1 MKKMPTRIAWIA
13 TLGGVGAMAVL
24 AAWWGINRQDD
35 ADQQKVS
42 VTDEKKATQ
51 PISPAV
57 LALLSEEARPLND
70 RLDALRLAG
79 FSLPQGDRMALLRS
93 LSEPKRPGL
102 CDDDW
107 FTLANDIMQ
116 LLRNQQPAMPEITPA
131 LLGLWNDS
139 QQDPTIRDYAL
150 QHLREWVSDYDV
162 RSAHETNP
170 TQIKEIQKTFLSAID
185 LENPNYNPHST
196 TLGTALLALHE
207 WHQQDHPHAMW
218 RTGVS
223 PVSADGHPARSRPQA
238 EATPSFDQRLIAI
251 LADPTVHRGTRATAL
266 QIAAQRKMTNALP
279 VARQI
284 LNHVE
289 SDMILRL
296 AAINFLGSNGSNAD
310 KEFLITYQQH
320 HQHDTLLQ
328 SSLAKALQTL
338 NTP

>member
-13 TLGGVGAMAVL
+13 TLGGVGAIAVL
-24 AAWWGINRQDD
+24 AAWWGIKRQGSGEPP
-35 ADQQKVS
+35 QLS
-42 VTDEKKATQ
+42 VTDEKKVTQ

-57 LALLSEEARPLND
+57 LALLSEEARTLND
-70 RLDALRLAG
+70 RLDALRMAG

-102 CDDDW
+102 SDDDW

-116 LLRNQQPAMPEITPA
+116 LLRSQQPAMPEITPA

-139 QQDPTIRDYAL
+139 QQDPTLRDYAL
-150 QHLREWVSDYDV
+150 QHLREWVSDHDV

-170 TQIKEIQKTFLSAID
+170 TRIKEIQNTFLAAID
-185 LENPNYNPHST
+185 SENTNYDRQST

-207 WHQQDHPHAMW
+207 WHQKGHPHAMGGMSSMID
-218 RTGVS
+218 T
-223 PVSADGHPARSRPQA
+223 PFEARLLS
-238 EATPSFDQRLIAI
+238 I
-251 LADPTVHRGTRATAL
+251 LADSAVHRGTRATAL
-266 QIAAQRKMTNALP
+266 QIAAQRKMKNALP

-284 LNHVE
+284 LNQAE

-296 AAINFLGSNGSNAD
+296 AAINFLGSNGSSKD
-310 KEFLITYQQH
+310 KAFLLNFQQQH
-320 HQHDTLLQ
+320 SNDTLLQ

>member
-24 AAWWGINRQDD
+24 AAWWGIKRQDD
-35 ADQQKVS
+35 GDQQTLS
-42 VTDEKKATQ
+42 VTDETKVTQ

-70 RLDALRLAG
+70 RLDALRMAG
-79 FSLPQGDRMALLRS
+79 YSLPQADRMALLHS

-102 CDDDW
+102 SDDDW

-116 LLRNQQPAMPEITPA
+116 LLRCQQPAMPEVTPA
-131 LLGLWNDS
+131 LLGIWNDA
-139 QQDPTIRDYAL
+139 QQDPTLRDYAL
-150 QHLREWVSDYDV
+150 QHLREWVSDHDI

-170 TQIKEIQKTFLSAID
+170 TRTKEIQNTFLAAID
-185 LENPNYNPHST
+185 SENPNYDPHST

-207 WHQQDHPHAMW
+207 WHQKGPPHAM
-218 RTGVS
+218 S
-223 PVSADGHPARSRPQA
+223 D
-238 EATPSFDQRLIAI
+238 TPFEERLLSS
-251 LADPTVHRGTRATAL
+251 LADPKVHRGTRATAL

-284 LNHVE
+284 LNQAE

-296 AAINFLGSNGSNAD
+296 AAINFLGSNGSNED
-310 KEFLITYQQH
+310 KEFLLSFQKQH
-320 HQHDTLLQ
+320 INDTLLQ
-328 SSLAKALQTL
+328 SSLAKALQSL
-338 NTP
+338 ATP

>member
-13 TLGGVGAMAVL
+13 TLGGVGGIAVL

-70 RLDALRLAG
+70 RLDALRMAG

-93 LSEPKRPGL
+93 LSEPKRSGL
-102 CDDDW
+102 SDDDW

-150 QHLREWVSDYDV
+150 QHLREWVSDHDV

-170 TQIKEIQKTFLSAID
+170 TQIKEIQNTFLAAID
-185 LENPNYNPHST
+185 SENPSYDPQST

-207 WHQQDHPHAMW
+207 WHQKGHPHAM
-218 RTGVS
+218 GGMS
-223 PVSADGHPARSRPQA
+223 SMSD
-238 EATPSFDQRLIAI
+238 TPFEVRLLSI
-251 LADPTVHRGTRATAL
+251 LADPAVHRGTRATAL
-266 QIAAQRKMTNALP
+266 QISAQRKMTNALP

-284 LNHVE
+284 LNHAE

-296 AAINFLGSNGSNAD
+296 AAINFLGSNGSNED
-310 KEFLITYQQH
+310 KEFLITYQQQN
-320 HQHDTLLQ
+320 QHDTLLQ
-328 SSLAKALQTL
+328 SSLSKALQTL

>member
-1 MKKMPTRIAWIA
+1 
-13 TLGGVGAMAVL
+13 MAVL

-35 ADQQKVS
+35 ADKQKVS

-70 RLDALRLAG
+70 RLDALRMAG

-102 CDDDW
+102 SDDDW
-107 FTLANDIMQ
+107 FALANDIMQ

-139 QQDPTIRDYAL
+139 QQDPTLRDYAL
-150 QHLREWVSDYDV
+150 QHLREWVSDHDV

-170 TQIKEIQKTFLSAID
+170 TRIKEIQNTFLAAID
-185 LENPNYNPHST
+185 SENASYDPQST

-207 WHQQDHPHAMW
+207 WHQKGHPHAM
-218 RTGVS
+218 GGMS
-223 PVSADGHPARSRPQA
+223 SMSD
-238 EATPSFDQRLIAI
+238 TPFEVRLLSI
-251 LADPTVHRGTRATAL
+251 LAEPAVHRGTRATAL

-284 LNHVE
+284 LNHAE

-310 KEFLITYQQH
+310 KEFLITYQHH

-328 SSLAKALQTL
+328 SSLSKALQTL

>member
-1 MKKMPTRIAWIA
+1 MPTRFAWIA

-35 ADQQKVS
+35 GDQQRLS

-57 LALLSEEARPLND
+57 LALLSEKERPLND

-79 FSLPQGDRMALLRS
+79 FALPQGDRLALLRS

-102 CDDDW
+102 SDDDW

-116 LLRNQQPAMPEITPA
+116 LLRSQQPAMPEITPA

-139 QQDPTIRDYAL
+139 HQDPTLRDYAL
-150 QHLREWVSDYDV
+150 QHLREWVSDHDV

-170 TQIKEIQKTFLSAID
+170 TQVKEIQSTFLAAID
-185 LENPNYNPHST
+185 SENPNYDRQST

-207 WHQQDHPHAMW
+207 WHQKGHPHAMGGMSSMID
-218 RTGVS
+218 T
-223 PVSADGHPARSRPQA
+223 PFEARLLS
-238 EATPSFDQRLIAI
+238 I
-251 LADPTVHRGTRATAL
+251 LADAAVHRGTRATAL

-284 LNHVE
+284 LNQAE

-296 AAINFLGSNGSNAD
+296 AAINFLGSNGSSED
-310 KEFLITYQQH
+310 KEFLLNFQQQH
-320 HQHDTLLQ
+320 VNDTLLQ
-328 SSLAKALQTL
+328 SSLAKALQSL
-338 NTP
+338 ATP

>member
-13 TLGGVGAMAVL
+13 TLGGVGVMAVL

-42 VTDEKKATQ
+42 FTDEKKAMQ

-70 RLDALRLAG
+70 RLDALRMAG

-102 CDDDW
+102 SDDDW

-150 QHLREWVSDYDV
+150 QHLREWVSDHDV

-170 TQIKEIQKTFLSAID
+170 TQIKEIQNTFLAAID
-185 LENPNYNPHST
+185 SENPNYDPHST

-207 WHQQDHPHAMW
+207 WHQKAHSHVMSD
-218 RTGVS
+218 
-223 PVSADGHPARSRPQA
+223 
-238 EATPSFDQRLIAI
+238 TPFEERLLSI
-251 LADPTVHRGTRATAL
+251 LAAPAVHRGTRATAL
-266 QIAAQRKMTNALP
+266 QISAQRKMTNALP

-284 LNHVE
+284 LNQAE

-296 AAINFLGSNGSNAD
+296 SAINFLGSNGSSED
-310 KEFLITYQQH
+310 KEFLITYQQQNH
-320 HQHDTLLQ
+320 HDTLLQ
-328 SSLAKALQTL
+328 SSLSKALQAL
-338 NTP
+338 DAP

>member
-1 MKKMPTRIAWIA
+1 VEYLKMNKMPTRIAWIA
-13 TLGGVGAMAVL
+13 TLGGVGVIAVL

-42 VTDEKKATQ
+42 VTEEKKATQ

-70 RLDALRLAG
+70 RLDALRMAG

-93 LSEPKRPGL
+93 FSEPKRPGL
-102 CDDDW
+102 SDDDW

-116 LLRNQQPAMPEITPA
+116 LLRNQQPAMPEITAA
-131 LLGLWNDS
+131 LLGIWNDS
-139 QQDPTIRDYAL
+139 QQDPTLRDYAL
-150 QHLREWVSDYDV
+150 QHLREWVSDHDV

-170 TQIKEIQKTFLSAID
+170 TRIKEIQNTFLAAID
-185 LENPNYNPHST
+185 SENPSYDPQST

-207 WHQQDHPHAMW
+207 WHQKGHPHAM
-218 RTGVS
+218 GGMS
-223 PVSADGHPARSRPQA
+223 SMSD
-238 EATPSFDQRLIAI
+238 TPFEVRLLSI
-251 LADPTVHRGTRATAL
+251 LAEPAVHRGTRATAL

-284 LNHVE
+284 LNQAE

-296 AAINFLGSNGSNAD
+296 AAINFLGSNGSNED
-310 KEFLITYQQH
+310 KEFLLSFQQQN
-320 HQHDTLLQ
+320 QHDTLLQ
-328 SSLAKALQTL
+328 SSLSKALQTL